1 MKRYQNL
8 LMMIAVVLLVALP
21 LWMVK
26 RPAPGADGKE
36 VEIFAGADDKAK
48 DLVGTIAPAYKPWV
62 TPLMEPPSGEIGSL
76 LFALQAALGAGFIG
90 YWYGSSKTRA
100 QMRRE
105 IEKEARC

>member
-1 MKRYQNL
+1 MKRYQNI
-8 LMMIAVVLLVALP
+8 LMMIAVVALVAIP

-26 RPAPGADGKE
+26 KQAPGADGKE

-48 DLVGTIAPAYKPWV
+48 NLVVAISPEYKPWF

-90 YWYGSSKTRA
+90 YWYGCARTRA
-100 QMRRE
+100 KLQQTSQTAV
-105 IEKEARC
+105 KC